1 MLWGETKFVEQIP
14 MSSSTKVLQVR
25 NSDSKVLNDDESPA
39 LDQTQSLLRI
49 SELRYR
55 RLFEAARD
63 GILIL
68 DAVTLKI
75 ADANP
80 FMTELL
86 GYSHA
91 EFLGKEL
98 WEIGLF
104 SDKEASQDAFQ
115 ELQRTGYLR
124 YEDLPLQATNGKL
137 RDVEFVSNVYEEDS
151 HQVIQ
156 CNIRDI
162 TARKRAEKERALLL
176 AAAQSARAEADLANG
191 VKDEFL
197 AILSHE
203 LRTPLTSILGWSHLL
218 IDGKLDKQQSARA
231 METIAR
237 NARAQGRLIDEL
249 LDISRIMAGKLRL
262 DLRTV
267 KLAPLIQSVV
277 DDVRPAA
284 DARSINLKAAF
295 NKDIGPVLGDLDRLQ
310 QIVWNLL
317 TNAIKF
323 TPTGGDVQVRL
334 ERNDSHALIT
344 VNDSGQGIATELL
357 PHVFERFRQADS
369 SNTRSNGGLGLGL
382 SIVRQLVELHRGTV
396 TAESSGENAGTTFRV
411 KLPLPSLYEVPNA
424 AEKAEP
430 KNERNSPTERHSLS
444 GLRVLV
450 VDDEQDT
457 RELVAAVLTTCGAEM
472 VSVGSATEALD
483 QLARQRFD
491 LLISDI
497 GMPEMNGYDLIGR
510 IRQLGEEHGGR
521 TPAVALTAYAGIDDR
536 KRALA
541 AGYEMHIP
549 KPFVAAELISAAIF
563 LTERHSGLG

>member
-1 MLWGETKFVEQIP
+1 MLLEFP
-14 MSSSTKVLQVR
+14 MSSSTKVLQVM
-25 NSDSKVLNDDESPA
+25 NSDSNVVNADEVPSR
-39 LDQTQSLLRI
+39 DQRQSRLHT

-68 DAVTLKI
+68 DAVSLKVT
-75 ADANP
+75 DVNP

-86 GYSHA
+86 GYSHS

-104 SDKEASQDAFQ
+104 SDKEASLAAFKQ
-115 ELQRTGYLR
+115 LQRTGYLR

-162 TARKRAEKERALLL
+162 TARKRAEKERTLLL
-176 AAAQSARAEADLANG
+176 AAAQSARAEADSAND

-197 AILSHE
+197 ATLSHE
-203 LRTPLTSILGWSHLL
+203 LRTPLTSIVGWSQLL
-218 IDGKLDKQQSARA
+218 TDGRLDKQQTARA
-231 METIAR
+231 IETIAR

-249 LDISRIMAGKLRL
+249 LDISRIITGKLCL
-262 DLRTV
+262 DLRAV
-267 KLAPLIQSVV
+267 RLAPLIQAVIE
-277 DDVRPAA
+277 DERPTAEA
-284 DARSINLKAAF
+284 KGINLRAVL
-295 NKDIGPVLGDLDRLQ
+295 NHDIGPFLGDADRLR
-310 QIVWNLL
+310 QIVRNLL
-317 TNAIKF
+317 ANAIKF
-323 TPTGGDVQVRL
+323 TPARGDVQVL
-334 ERNDSHALIT
+334 LNRNESHIAIT
-344 VNDSGQGIATELL
+344 VNDSGQGIGPELL

-382 SIVRQLVELHRGTV
+382 SIVRQLVELHRGKV
-396 TAESSGENAGTTFRV
+396 TAESSGANAGTTFKV
-411 KLPLPSLYEVPNA
+411 MLPLPSVHEIPKA
-424 AEKAEP
+424 AEITEP
-430 KNERNSPTERHSLS
+430 KNERNSPTTAQYSLN
-444 GLRVLV
+444 GLLVLV
-450 VDDEQDT
+450 VDDERDT
-457 RELVAAVLTTCGAEM
+457 RELVGTLLMTCGAEV
-472 VSVGSATEALD
+472 VSVGSASEALD
-483 QLARQRFD
+483 QMERQRFD

-497 GMPEMNGYDLIGR
+497 GMAQMNGYDLISK

-549 KPFVAAELISAAIF
+549 KPFVAEELIGAAIF
-563 LTERHSGLG
+563 LTERQSGLA

>member
-1 MLWGETKFVEQIP
+1 
-14 MSSSTKVLQVR
+14 MSSSTKVLQDK
-25 NSDSKVLNDDESPA
+25 NSDSNIVNDDQSLA
-39 LDQTQSLLRI
+39 RDQTQSRLRI

-75 ADANP
+75 TDVNP

-104 SDKEASQDAFQ
+104 SDKEASQEAFE

-124 YEDLPLQATNGKL
+124 YDELPRQATNGKL
-137 RDVEFVSNVYEEDS
+137 RDVEFVSNVYNEDS
-151 HQVIQ
+151 NQVIQ

-162 TARKRAEKERALLL
+162 TYRKRAEKERTLLL
-176 AAAQSARAEADLANG
+176 VAAQAARAEADSANG

-197 AILSHE
+197 ATLSHE
-203 LRTPLTSILGWSHLL
+203 LRTPLTSILGWSHLPT
-218 IDGKLDKQQSARA
+218 DGKLDKQQTVSAI
-231 METIAR
+231 ETIAR

-249 LDISRIMAGKLRL
+249 LDNSRITTGKLCL
-262 DLRTV
+262 DLRAV
-267 KLAPLIQSVV
+267 KLAPLIQAVV

-284 DARSINLKAAF
+284 DARSINLEAAF
-295 NKDIGPVLGDLDRLQ
+295 DSDVGPISGDPDRLQ

-317 TNAIKF
+317 ANAIKF
-323 TPTGGDVQVRL
+323 TPKGGDVQVRL

-344 VNDSGQGIATELL
+344 VSDSGQGIASELL

-396 TAESSGENAGTTFRV
+396 TAESSGENAGATFSV
-411 KLPLPSLYEVPNA
+411 MLPLPSPHEVPNA
-424 AEKAEP
+424 AEKTDP
-430 KNERNSPTERHSLS
+430 KNERNSLTITQHSLN

-450 VDDEQDT
+450 VDDERDT
-457 RELVAAVLTTCGAEM
+457 RELVAALLTTCGAEL
-472 VSVGSATEALD
+472 VSVSSATEALH
-483 QLARQRFD
+483 QMERQRFD

-497 GMPEMNGYDLIGR
+497 GMPEMNGYELIER
-510 IRQLGEEHGGR
+510 IRQLGKEHGGR

-541 AGYEMHIP
+541 AGYGMHIP

-563 LTERHSGLG
+563 LTEPHSGSA